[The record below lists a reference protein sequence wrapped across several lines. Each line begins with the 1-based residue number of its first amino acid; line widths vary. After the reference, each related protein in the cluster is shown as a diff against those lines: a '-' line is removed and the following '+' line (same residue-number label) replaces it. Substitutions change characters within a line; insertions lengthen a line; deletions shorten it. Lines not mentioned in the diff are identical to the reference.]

1 MIIVPVA
8 NSAYIRRRP
17 YVTLGLIALNAA
29 VWLYGFMAPAPR
41 APIVEYVRTVE
52 ELHTRYGLPFE
63 DRLIF
68 ELRLSRGQVLPR
80 SHPDFRRWRDRARE
94 AEAAQSEGMN
104 GYLAQRLGYIPDR
117 GFDHR
122 LLTALFLHGDFMHL
136 FMNMLFL
143 FLVGCNVED
152 GWGRWKFLLFYLVSG
167 VAANLAHYASE
178 PAGDLPLVGASGA
191 VSAVMGA
198 FVVFHTTTKIKF
210 FWWFILF
217 GFFELPAV
225 VAIAAWFVLQVLN
238 GVFFH
243 LDSVVAYWAHI
254 GGFLF
259 GLAVAIPLR
268 LVRGP
273 AVRPQRIVPTGE
285 ESVVALPGARLIA
298 GEWAYA
304 EGLKQAAAHLAAG
317 ETEKARAL
325 YAEVLARDPKHEEAR
340 LGLIRVY
347 QALGRRRE
355 ALALGETLMADLAA
369 AGRVDEA
376 RRVYSLLMG

>member
-17 YVTLGLIALNAA
+17 YVTLGIIALNTA
-29 VWLYGFMAPAPR
+29 VWLCGFLAPAPR

-52 ELHTRYGLPFE
+52 DLRARYGLPFE

-68 ELRLSRGQVLPR
+68 ELRLSRGHVLPGN
-80 SHPDFRRWRDRARE
+80 HPDYRRWRESARE
-94 AEAAQSEGMN
+94 AEAAQTEGMN
-104 GYLAQRLGYIPDR
+104 GYLAQTLGYTPDR
-117 GFDHR
+117 GFDFR
-122 LLTALFLHGDFMHL
+122 LLTAIFLHGDFMHL
-136 FMNMLFL
+136 LMNMLFL

-152 GWGRWKFLLFYLVSG
+152 GWGRGKFLLFYLVSG

-178 PAGDLPLVGASGA
+178 PTGDLPLVGASGA

-225 VAIAAWFVLQVLN
+225 AAIAAWFVLQVLS
-238 GVFFH
+238 GVVFH

-273 AVRPQRIVPTGE
+273 AARPKRIVPTRE
-285 ESVVALPGARLIA
+285 ETAVALPGAKFLA
-298 GEWAYA
+298 GDWAYA
-304 EGLKQAAAHLAAG
+304 EGLKQATAHLAAG
-317 ETEKARAL
+317 ETEAARVL
-325 YAEVLARDPKHEEAR
+325 YAEVLARDPKHEDAR

-347 QALGRRRE
+347 QTQGRRRE
-355 ALALGETLMADLAA
+355 ALALGEALMADLAA
-369 AGRVDEA
+369 AGRTGEA
-376 RRVYSLLMG
+376 RRVYSLLMR